1 MGANGR
7 TNQNLGVSGIGKCG
21 HGLFIQQGG
30 VWKCV
35 GIFDLGGGKSSNEDD
50 LSIPSSLK
58 DLSWWE
64 FRDIQ
69 LLVRVSGVSGSSDHL
84 VVDNSDNGLDTNDI

>member
-1 MGANGR
+1 MAQAYPSLVGSEIWHWDTTQMGANGR

-64 FRDIQ
+64 FRDI
-69 LLVRVSGVSGSSDHL
+69 
-84 VVDNSDNGLDTNDI
+84 